1 MRKTEHT
8 VQEMKAICMEVTVV
22 GREKGLHSEE
32 KEEEEEEACREKEGF
47 YTDETEEGIG
57 GGALEDEAHER

>member
-1 MRKTEHT
+1 
-8 VQEMKAICMEVTVV
+8 MEFTVV